1 MKKRNRSGI
10 AFLKP
15 LFKPP
20 DPISHDRHLINEARQ
35 GGRVAAR
42 KLMRKYDLRVFTEEE
57 VTEMRE
63 ESDGAGSY

>member
-20 DPISHDRHLINEARQ
+20 DPHPEDTHLIDKARQ
-35 GGRVAAR
+35 GGKVAAR
-42 KLMRKYDLRVFTEEE
+42 KLMRKYNLKVFTDEE
-57 VTEMRE
+57 VAEM
-63 ESDGAGSY
+63 AGGK